1 MKTVY
6 QIKIGTDKWERI
18 RELEAILQ
26 VYKMLLS
33 DKYIFLDI
41 VITFSAFHYE
51 NDHIILS
58 RYGN

>member
-6 QIKIGTDKWERI
+6 QIKIGTDKWDRI

-26 VYKMLLS
+26 VYEMLLS
-33 DKYIFLDI
+33 DKFLDI